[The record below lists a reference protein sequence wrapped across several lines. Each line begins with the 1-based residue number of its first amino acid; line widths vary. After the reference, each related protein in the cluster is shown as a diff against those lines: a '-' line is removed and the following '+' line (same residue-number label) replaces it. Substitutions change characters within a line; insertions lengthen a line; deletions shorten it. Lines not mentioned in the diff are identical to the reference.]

1 MKETWLMKS
10 VRVISQIGLIEGLW
24 FLYPFLF
31 VLCFA
36 LSIKRFVEK
45 DNIGGVLLSLA
56 AGAFL
61 FVMYGTL
68 VQLTL
73 Y

>member
-10 VRVISQIGLIEGLW
+10 VRVISQIGLIEGMW

-31 VLCFA
+31 VLCFT

-45 DNIGGVLLSLA
+45 DNIGGVMLSLA

-61 FVMYGTL
+61 LVMYGTL

>member
-36 LSIKRFVEK
+36 LSIKMFVEK

-56 AGAFL
+56 AGAIL
-61 FVMYGTL
+61 LVMYGTL
-68 VQLTL
+68 LRPTL